1 VATRRA
7 VSAAIGHDAGEAR
20 GRMQTQAGPARLVGQ
35 KWGDGP
41 NSKGKAFF
49 FYLLNKTALKFY
61 FEQEKFIF
69 TS

>member
-1 VATRRA
+1 V
-7 VSAAIGHDAGEAR
+7 GEAR

-35 KWGDGP
+35 KRGDGP